1 MSTMGRMINAILAVA
16 LVMLISALSCGC
28 KRASDIVAR
37 VDGEAIYRGEFEAE
51 LLKRAGTQVLEEII
65 TERLIRR
72 EAERKGISVS
82 RSEVDAELKRRYGE
96 LLSRKDSKAKLDELR
111 SEVELSLLLKKL
123 CISDPQT
130 VPSTHE
136 VIRYYEEHK
145 GEFMIP
151 ERVRLRCII
160 VDDLSSAMSIY
171 EAAVRSRDSFAI
183 LARELSVDQ
192 ATRDKGGDM
201 GVLILNSLSSK
212 LRSVVEGMNVGDVSK
227 PFELDGRWWIIR
239 LEERMPAKQQSIDD
253 VRWMISQMLREQK
266 AQALQPVYIRML
278 RERAHV
284 EIYMPELRSVCSA
297 KKPTG
302 REGAKSYK
310 GAKQPAASHSK

>member
-1 MSTMGRMINAILAVA
+1 MGKVVNAILAVA
-16 LVMLISALSCGC
+16 VVMLISALSCGC
-28 KRASDIVAR
+28 KRASSIVAR
-37 VDGEAIYRGEFEAE
+37 VDGEAICKDEFEAE
-51 LLKRAGTQVLEEII
+51 LLRRAGARVLEEII

-96 LLSRKDSKAKLDELR
+96 LLSHKGNEVGLDELR
-111 SEVELSLLLKKL
+111 REVELSLLLKKL
-123 CISDPQT
+123 CMSDPQT
-130 VPSTHE
+130 IPSTHE
-136 VIRYYEEHK
+136 VISYYEEHK
-145 GEFMIP
+145 GEFVIP
-151 ERVRLRCII
+151 ERVRLRCI
-160 VDDLSSAMSIY
+160 VVEDLGSAMSVY
-171 EAAVRSRDSFAI
+171 EAAIRSRDSFAN

-201 GVLILNSLSSK
+201 GVLTLSSLSSK

-266 AQALQPVYIRML
+266 AQALQPVYIRRL
-278 RERAHV
+278 WEKAHV
-284 EIYMPELRSVCSA
+284 EIYMPELESVGAA
-297 KKPTG
+297 KPIIK
-302 REGAKSYK
+302 REGGRK
-310 GAKQPAASHSK
+310 P